1 MSTVASERSQ
11 PRRSLG
17 DRAREWLMLR
27 SVRAIG
33 PLQTERIE
41 LPGTAT
47 ALRMR
52 RPRPV
57 APDPERNPPYW
68 TELWPS
74 GVVLA
79 GMVARDPGL
88 FAGQRVLEIGP
99 GIGVT
104 AVAALQAGA
113 DLVVADVSPG
123 ALALCVL
130 NARDQ
135 TAREPQTLWVNWR
148 MPSPKL
154 FDVAGKGFAIVLAAD
169 VLYEREDIM
178 PLLRLL
184 ERVLAPGG
192 ELWLA
197 EPGRAPAERFVDAVK
212 RRGWSGWSEE
222 CDSIVPDPHDGELD
236 VVTVHRLRR
245 PQRGRA

>member
-1 MSTVASERSQ
+1 
-11 PRRSLG
+11 
-17 DRAREWLMLR
+17 
-27 SVRAIG
+27 
-33 PLQTERIE
+33 
-41 LPGTAT
+41 
-47 ALRMR
+47 MR
-52 RPRPV
+52 LPRPAV
-57 APDPERNPPYW
+57 SDPERHLPYW
-68 TELWPS
+68 AEIWPS
-74 GVVLA
+74 GIVLA
-79 GMVARDPGL
+79 GMVARDPGR

-104 AVAALQAGA
+104 AVAALHAGA

-123 ALALCVL
+123 ALALCAL

-135 TAREPQTLWVNWR
+135 TAREPQTLWMNWR
-148 MPSPKL
+148 IPSPKL
-154 FDVAGKGFAIVLAAD
+154 FEVAGEGFAIVLAAD

-197 EPGRAPAERFVDAVK
+197 EPGRTPAERFVEAVK

-222 CDSIVPDPHDGELD
+222 CDSPVPDPHDGELD

-245 PQRGRA
+245 PGRGRG